1 MNETTSATILNSRI
15 SAASEILKAY
25 IKEDTEDTLKKI
37 LFEMGI
43 DDTSIGIEI
52 LESPTTEF
60 ADFAHAIE
68 NVLSKEKAS
77 NIPNPRL
84 KLAWASLTEQKQ
96 EKPAPTKPSS
106 DNIAELLKTLKPI
119 GGYSDIELLE
129 AYGKDSLS
137 EVEEVLKKRCK
148 DRPCIVFLED
158 GKIDVENSLYMLRK
172 ARYQE
177 TPSTFIIRGEMKQ
190 IYKVGEFPLDVLFEC
205 PIHNNV
211 LLVDGYCEE
220 CGTTYDTKDVDRLT
234 FLRLIKE
241 NIPTETPRLYR
252 ELKFDELS
260 QTFPKIFLKFKQ
272 LKDEDKLPSLKRRI
286 SKSRENDPF
295 RVSSHKTY

>member
-1 MNETTSATILNSRI
+1 MNEFLENRIQERSATVLNSRI
-15 SAASEILKAY
+15 EAALKYLKIEKSEL
-25 IKEDTEDTLKKI
+25 DKI

-43 DDTSIGIEI
+43 DEPEIGLEI
-52 LESPTTEF
+52 LDSPTTSF
-60 ADFAHAIE
+60 DDFYGAVAKVHVEGAAIP
-68 NVLSKEKAS
+68 V
-77 NIPNPRL
+77 PRL
-84 KLAWASLTEQKQ
+84 KLAWASLAEQKQ

-106 DNIAELLKTLKPI
+106 DNIAELLKTFKPV

-129 AYGKDSLS
+129 AYGKDSLP
-137 EVEEVLKKRCK
+137 EVEDVLKKRCK

-158 GKIDVENSLYMLRK
+158 GKVDVENSLYMLRK
-172 ARYQE
+172 ARHQE
-177 TPSTFIIRGEMKQ
+177 TPSTFVICGEMKQ
-190 IYKVGEFPLDVLFEC
+190 IYKVGEFPLDVFFEC

-211 LLVDGYCEE
+211 LLIDGYCEE
-220 CGTTYDTKDVDRLT
+220 CGTTYDTKDIDRLT
-234 FLRLIKE
+234 FLRLVKE

-252 ELKFDELS
+252 ELKFDTLS

>member
-1 MNETTSATILNSRI
+1 MKESTSATILNSRI

-25 IKEDTEDTLKKI
+25 IKEDTEETLKKI

-43 DDTSIGIEI
+43 DDSPVGFEI
-52 LESPTTEF
+52 LSSPTTEF
-60 ADFAHAIE
+60 NDFVSAI
-68 NVLSKEKAS
+68 VAILGQEK
-77 NIPNPRL
+77 NIPSPRL
-84 KLAWASLTEQKQ
+84 KLAWATLNEPKQ
-96 EKPAPTKPSS
+96 EKPEATKPTS
-106 DNIAELLKTLKPI
+106 DNISELLKTLKPV

-129 AYGKDSLS
+129 AYGKDSLP

>member
-1 MNETTSATILNSRI
+1 MNETTSTTIFNSRI

-25 IKEDTEDTLKKI
+25 IKEDTEETLKKV

-43 DDTSIGIEI
+43 DDSPVGFEI
-52 LESPTTEF
+52 LSSPTTELN
-60 ADFAHAIE
+60 DFVSAI
-68 NVLSKEKAS
+68 VAILGQEK
-77 NIPNPRL
+77 NIPGPRL
-84 KLAWASLTEQKQ
+84 KLAWAILNEHKQ

-106 DNIAELLKTLKPI
+106 DNISELLKTLKPV

-129 AYGKDSLS
+129 AYSKDSLS
-137 EVEEVLKKRCK
+137 EVEDVLRKRCK
-148 DRPCIVFLED
+148 DRPCIIFLED
-158 GKIDVENSLYMLRK
+158 GKVDVENSLYMLRK
-172 ARYQE
+172 ARHQE
-177 TPSTFIIRGEMKQ
+177 TPSTFLIRGEMKQ
-190 IYKVGEFPLDVLFEC
+190 IYKVGEFPLDVFFEC

-211 LLVDGYCEE
+211 LLIDGYCEE
-220 CGTTYDTKDVDRLT
+220 CGTTYDTKDVDRLA
-234 FLRLIKE
+234 FLRLVKD

-252 ELKFDELS
+252 ELKFDTLS

>member
-1 MNETTSATILNSRI
+1 MNETTSTTIFNSRI

-25 IKEDTEDTLKKI
+25 IKEDTEETLKKV

-43 DDTSIGIEI
+43 DDSPVGFEI
-52 LESPTTEF
+52 LSSPTTELN
-60 ADFAHAIE
+60 DFVSAI
-68 NVLSKEKAS
+68 VAILGQEK
-77 NIPNPRL
+77 NIPGPRL
-84 KLAWASLTEQKQ
+84 KLAWATLNEHKQ

-106 DNIAELLKTLKPI
+106 DNISELLKTLKPV

-129 AYGKDSLS
+129 AYGKDSLP
-137 EVEEVLKKRCK
+137 EVEDVLRKRCK

-158 GKIDVENSLYMLRK
+158 GKVDVENSLYMLRK
-172 ARYQE
+172 ARHQE
-177 TPSTFIIRGEMKQ
+177 TPSTFLIRGEMKQ
-190 IYKVGEFPLDVLFEC
+190 IYKVGEFPLDVFFEC

-211 LLVDGYCEE
+211 LLIDGYCEE
-220 CGTTYDTKDVDRLT
+220 CGTTYDTKDVDRLA
-234 FLRLIKE
+234 FLRLVKD

-252 ELKFDELS
+252 ELKFDTLS